1 MNEFYHARSHE
12 ADCGCVLCTKEKKS
26 RKKLPPVVFSK
37 VTKVVLPFYV
47 SLKYI
52 NVM

>member
-1 MNEFYHARSHE
+1 MQEVMKLI
-12 ADCGCVLCTKEKKS
+12 ADVYYVLQKKKS
-26 RKKLPPVVFSK
+26 RKELLPVVFSK